1 MTGIA
6 SGHRIL
12 NNNTQV
18 IMAVLQDVTA
28 AQTIGGLI
36 NLFNYFDEIRPSDTP
51 STQFEY
57 DTEVIVPSNKTGN
70 MMTMPVNVFFSV
82 TVTDEELK
90 IARTMMLHAKADSGA
105 ANPDQSLP
113 SGVFVGM
120 DDAFYKSQLNSLGSS
135 RKHLNDATVFV
146 DSIIIKDGD

>member
-6 SGHRIL
+6 SGHRLL
-12 NNNTQV
+12 NGKTQV
-18 IMAVLQDVTA
+18 IMAILQDVTA

-36 NLFNYFDEIRPSDTP
+36 NLFNYFDEIKPSGVASTP
-51 STQFEY
+51 FEY

-70 MMTMPVNVFFSV
+70 TLTMPVDVFFSV
-82 TVTDEELK
+82 TVIDEELK
-90 IARTMMLHAKADSGA
+90 IARNMMLHATADSGA
-105 ANPDQSLP
+105 SNPDQSLP

-120 DDAFYKSQLNSLGSS
+120 DDAFFKSQLNSLGSA

-146 DSIIIKDGD
+146 DSIIVKDGN